1 MRELLEANHLRT
13 RKKEQCII
21 SFILDTALLS
31 LLLLRIKKRRE
42 KKMSESESEKSR
54 ASDLDGAGPSTPP
67 PRTHVLRGEAAERD
81 HVQQGG
87 RLPRGYPMPQGIE
100 GPPPPELAVSGS
112 NAVRGRPASKSSV
125 HLFKNSLLTCC

>member
-1 MRELLEANHLRT
+1 
-13 RKKEQCII
+13 
-21 SFILDTALLS
+21 
-31 LLLLRIKKRRE
+31 
-42 KKMSESESEKSR
+42 MSGSESEKSR

-100 GPPPPELAVSGS
+100 GPPPPEVAVSGS
-112 NAVRGRPASKSSV
+112 NAVRGRPASTGAQRGAALGQPDIAQSTEGGESRQQQYRTLV
-125 HLFKNSLLTCC
+125 ASTGGTRQ

>member
-1 MRELLEANHLRT
+1 
-13 RKKEQCII
+13 
-21 SFILDTALLS
+21 
-31 LLLLRIKKRRE
+31 
-42 KKMSESESEKSR
+42 MSESESEKSR

-112 NAVRGRPASKSSV
+112 NAVRGRPASYVQAFNSIRTDKKSTIQKLQSV
-125 HLFKNSLLTCC
+125 TT